1 MDVIFE
7 DDNLI
12 YSLSFS
18 KEMKQWVTHVDL
30 KGKKFTHQQLKK
42 YKKLLKLEL
51 QKLRKKGITKV
62 YGISESKKERHF
74 NMIFG
79 YVPEGIL
86 LTNDG
91 LLNYL
96 TVMET

>member
-30 KGKKFTHQQLKK
+30 KGKKFTHQQKM
-42 YKKLLKLEL
+42 
-51 QKLRKKGITKV
+51 V
-62 YGISESKKERHF
+62 Y
-74 NMIFG
+74 
-79 YVPEGIL
+79 
-86 LTNDG
+86 
-91 LLNYL
+91 
-96 TVMET
+96 